1 MTSVTS
7 LVTTGNGA
15 GGTIADAGA
24 VASIK
29 ADTESVKPTDAA
41 EIAFMSRF
49 LYRTAFLD

>member
-7 LVTTGNGA
+7 LVTTRDGA
-15 GGTIADAGA
+15 GEMIADAGA
-24 VASIK
+24 LISIK
-29 ADTESVKPTDAA
+29 ADTDSAEPSSAA